1 MRRYSKAE
9 AANPALAAAM
19 APPKRKIKRA
29 PAPNGSALR
38 GGGMAGLPFVPSQLN
53 LSRLVREPYCVKFE
67 SSHEPCTS
75 IMYLLKVPNDAQKAL
90 TLS

>member
-1 MRRYSKAE
+1 
-9 AANPALAAAM
+9 
-19 APPKRKIKRA
+19 
-29 PAPNGSALR
+29 
-38 GGGMAGLPFVPSQLN
+38 MAGLPFVPSQLN
-53 LSRLVREPYCVKFE
+53 LSRLVSEPYCVKFE